1 MKPDSIRL
9 LAVTTVPEGRT
20 AVRNILGELEDLF
33 SSESQGFELV
43 GLAFNK
49 RAAMQQLNQIQPNV
63 LLVDLML
70 PGLRS
75 IDIISAASAALP
87 DVKILALTPSD
98 PPHDR
103 VILALQAGA
112 LGYVVMDADPKEI
125 FTAITKALAGENHL
139 PVVETYEV
147 MRQAAP
153 ELLISAKERRANL
166 IDSLLALI
174 PIVGIMSAL
183 AAFLWRRYWGLA
195 GIRVSDLGVDASV
208 RVTDLLMS
216 MLLMLGIFGPL
227 FFIRTW
233 LKGIGDWIGNRP
245 KLNAGLKNFR
255 NSKFGRSSVGN
266 VIFGDWAAWLVVC
279 GFILSGSA
287 LFLAADLLIVNFLI
301 GIVVLVVMLAHVARS
316 SDFLPNWLTLTT
328 DRIRESL
335 IITGCLV
342 MTLVVLVTL
351 EVNRGPDLRTDGVHG
366 FIAPTVLGLAARPAM
381 IYDIEEKRPPFSAL
395 YIGGNADLYVL
406 YDPCEKVVRLIP
418 VGSSKVRMIDEVKC
432 AAQ

>member
-1 MKPDSIRL
+1 MKPDPIRL
-9 LAVTTVPEGRT
+9 LAVTTVPDGKA
-20 AVRNILGELEDLF
+20 AVQNILGKLEDLF
-33 SSESQGFELV
+33 YSESREFELV
-43 GLAFNK
+43 GLAYNK
-49 RAAMQQLNQIQPNV
+49 QAAMQQLNQIQPDL

-87 DVKILALTPSD
+87 GVKILALVPSD

-112 LGYVVMDADPKEI
+112 LGYVLMDADAKEI
-125 FTAITKALAGENHL
+125 FTAIKKALAGENYL
-139 PVVETYEV
+139 PVAETFEV

-174 PIVGIMSAL
+174 PIVGILSAL

-195 GIRVSDLGVDASV
+195 GIRVSDLGVDASA

-216 MLLMLGIFGPL
+216 MLLLFGIFGPI

-255 NSKFGRSSVGN
+255 DSKFGRSSVGN
-266 VIFGDWAAWLVVC
+266 VIFGDWAAWFVICVL
-279 GFILSGSA
+279 ILSGSV
-287 LFLAADLLIVNFLI
+287 LLLVADLHLVSFLI

-316 SDFLPNWLTLTT
+316 SDSLPNWLTLTT

-335 IITGCLV
+335 IIIGCLV
-342 MTLVVLVTL
+342 MTFVVVLTV
-351 EVNRGPDLRTDGVHG
+351 EVNQGPDLRTDGVHG
-366 FIAPTVLGLAARPAM
+366 FIAPKVLGLSARPAM
-381 IYDIEEKRPPFSAL
+381 FYDLEEKRPPLSAL

-418 VGSSKVRMIDEVKC
+418 VGSSRVRMIREVQC
-432 AAQ
+432 

>member
-1 MKPDSIRL
+1 MKPNSIRL
-9 LAVTTVPEGRT
+9 LAVTTVPDGKA
-20 AVRNILGELEDLF
+20 AVQNILGKLEDLF
-33 SSESQGFELV
+33 YSESQEFELV
-43 GLAFNK
+43 GLAYNK
-49 RAAMQQLNQIQPNV
+49 QAAMQQLNQIQPDL

-87 DVKILALTPSD
+87 GVKILALVPSD

-112 LGYVVMDADPKEI
+112 LGYVLMDADAKEI
-125 FTAITKALAGENHL
+125 FTAIKKALAGENYL
-139 PVVETYEV
+139 PVAETFEV

-174 PIVGIMSAL
+174 PIVGILSAL

-195 GIRVSDLGVDASV
+195 GIRVSDLGVDASA

-216 MLLMLGIFGPL
+216 MLLLFGIFGPI

-255 NSKFGRSSVGN
+255 DSKFGRSSVGN
-266 VIFGDWAAWLVVC
+266 VIFGDWAAWFVICVL
-279 GFILSGSA
+279 ILSGSV
-287 LFLAADLLIVNFLI
+287 LLLVADLHLVSFLI

-316 SDFLPNWLTLTT
+316 SDSLPNWLTLTT

-335 IITGCLV
+335 IIIGCLV
-342 MTLVVLVTL
+342 MTFVVVLTV
-351 EVNRGPDLRTDGVHG
+351 EVNQGPDLRTDGVHG
-366 FIAPTVLGLAARPAM
+366 FIAPKVLGLSARPAM
-381 IYDIEEKRPPFSAL
+381 FYDLEEKRPPLSAL

-418 VGSSKVRMIDEVKC
+418 VGSSRVRMIREVQC
-432 AAQ
+432 